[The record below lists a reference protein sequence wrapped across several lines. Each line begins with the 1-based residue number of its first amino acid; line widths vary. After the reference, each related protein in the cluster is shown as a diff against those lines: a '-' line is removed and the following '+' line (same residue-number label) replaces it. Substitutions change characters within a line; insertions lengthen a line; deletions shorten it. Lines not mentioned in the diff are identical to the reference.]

1 MSVFKKV
8 DFSDDSLEADAFK
21 DEQVQDDANASNEDN
36 NADSQTDDNQNTDS
50 NQSVDDNLQNN
61 DPAVKE
67 WDENSVIDFLKTK
80 YGKDINSLDDLLKE
94 KEEKSIPEDVKKYL
108 EYKEQTGR
116 SYSDFMETQRDWEKE
131 NPDYVLKKYLLEQ
144 TPYLDSEEV
153 NDEFN
158 ERFVIDEDYDDE
170 KTAKAK
176 KRELKKT
183 LSEAISYFNQ
193 QKQQYA
199 VARFDESVIPT
210 DYKVAKET
218 LDNLKFQQDKS
229 VKEQEEKQKVFTHL
243 TDGLF
248 SDDFKGFDFN
258 VSGAKQTYNVLD
270 VAQVKETQKDIS
282 NFIGQFVDENGT
294 LKNAAAYHKALY
306 AAMNADK
313 IAEHFYELGKANAI
327 KNEVITSK
335 NIDMGQKEVASANPG
350 SGPIFRVLK

>member
-8 DFSDDSLEADAFK
+8 EFNDDSLDASAFK
-21 DEQVQDDANASNEDN
+21 DEQVQDDANASNEAN

-61 DPAVKE
+61 DPAAKE

-80 YGKDINSLDDLLKE
+80 YGKEINSLDDLLKD

-108 EYKEQTGR
+108 EYKEKTGR
-116 SYSDFMETQRDWEKE
+116 SYGDFMETQREWDKE

-144 TPYLDSEEV
+144 TPYLESDEI

-170 KTAKAK
+170 KTVKSK
-176 KRELKKT
+176 KREYKKA
-183 LSEAISYFNQ
+183 LSEAISFFNQ
-193 QKQQYA
+193 QKEQYA
-199 VARFDESVIPT
+199 VSRFDESVIPT

-229 VKEQEEKQKVFTHL
+229 IKDQEEKQKVFTHL

-248 SDDFKGFDFN
+248 SDDFKGFDFS
-258 VSGAKQTYNVLD
+258 VSGNKQTYNVLD

-306 AAMNADK
+306 SAMNADK

-327 KNEVITSK
+327 KNEVLTSK
-335 NIDMGQKEVASANPG
+335 NIDMGQKEVSSANPG
-350 SGPIFRVLK
+350 SGPIFRIIK